1 MGSNQQFAAGFVG
14 GPRLTYKQT
23 RSTKTNNDVAGVA
36 PSAPTQQTSESA
48 GASVGTDAKATQE
61 KQDVLRTP
69 GAIVE
74 VTNKSVVVKED
85 PDAPAVNIADPAKAL
100 EALSKLTASGT
111 FDEAA
116 NANIENNSQ
125 QLDSLTDEQQS
136 EADILKEDLKQS
148 EEVAEAEKLED
159 WWEANVLGNTE
170 AENKMKEQGMASIE
184 DALLIYGDLFSQTT
198 LGEQE
203 LIERLKCFL

>member
-1 MGSNQQFAAGFVG
+1 M
-14 GPRLTYKQT
+14 
-23 RSTKTNNDVAGVA
+23 
-36 PSAPTQQTSESA
+36 
-48 GASVGTDAKATQE
+48 
-61 KQDVLRTP
+61 
-69 GAIVE
+69 
-74 VTNKSVVVKED
+74 
-85 PDAPAVNIADPAKAL
+85 NIADPAKAL

-125 QLDSLTDEQQS
+125 QLDGLTDEQQS
-136 EADILKEDLKQS
+136 EVDDLKEDLKES

-159 WWEANVLGNTE
+159 WWEANVSGNTE
-170 AENKMKEQGMASIE
+170 AENKMKEQGMASLE